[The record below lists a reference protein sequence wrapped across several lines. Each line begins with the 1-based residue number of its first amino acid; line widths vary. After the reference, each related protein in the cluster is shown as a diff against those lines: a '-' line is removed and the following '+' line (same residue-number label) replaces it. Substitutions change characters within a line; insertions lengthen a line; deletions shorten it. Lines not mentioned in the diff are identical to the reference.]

1 MNNKR
6 LLAAAVVAAL
16 AMSSLTG
23 CDKVPAGNVGVKVYL
38 LGSSKGVDV
47 EELSPGRYWIG
58 INEELY
64 LFPTFQQNY
73 TWTYQWVDDNGDGKV
88 QQDETTDESIPFQ
101 TKEGLGVS
109 ADIGITYTVDPT
121 KVSVLFQKYRKGI
134 DEITD
139 GYLRN
144 MVRDTLV
151 NVAGSRS
158 IEDVYGAGK
167 EALLKEVEERV
178 RKEVAPYGIVVEKLY
193 WAGSPRLP
201 RTVIDSINAK
211 IKATQMAQ
219 QRENEVA
226 QAKAEADKAVE
237 EARGQAESRLIN
249 ARAEADAIR
258 IKGEALAEN
267 PKLVELSA
275 IEKWNGVLPTIT
287 GGGAIPFVNVPQGK

>member
-287 GGGAIPFVNVPQGK
+287 GSGAIPFVNVPQGK

>member
-1 MNNKR
+1 MNKR
-6 LLAAAVVAAL
+6 ILATAVIAAL

-23 CDKVPAGNVGVKVYL
+23 CEKVPAGNVGVKVYL

-73 TWTYQWVDDNGDGKV
+73 TWTYAWVDDNGDGKRDPSEV
-88 QQDETTDESIPFQ
+88 VDESIPFQ
-101 TKEGLGVS
+101 TKEGLGVA

-134 DEITD
+134 EEITD

-158 IEDVYGAGK
+158 IEDVYGSGK
-167 EALLKEVEERV
+167 EALLKEVETRV
-178 RKEVAPYGIVVEKLY
+178 RTEVAPFGIMVEKLY

-201 RTVIDSINAK
+201 NSVIASINAK
-211 IKATQMAQ
+211 IEATQKAQ

-237 EARGQAESRLIN
+237 QARGEAEARLIN
-249 ARAEADAIR
+249 AKAEADAIR

-275 IEKWNGVLPTIT
+275 IEKWDGVLPTIT
-287 GGGAIPFVNVPQGK
+287 GGAVPFVSVPQGK

>member
-1 MNNKR
+1 MSSKR
-6 LLAAAVVAAL
+6 ILSAAIIAAL

-23 CDKVPAGNVGVKVYL
+23 CEKVPAGNVGVKVYL

-73 TWTYQWVDDNGDGKV
+73 TWTYDWIDDNRDGKRDPSEV
-88 QQDETTDESIPFQ
+88 QDESISFQ
-101 TKEGLGVS
+101 TKEGLNVA
-109 ADIGITYTVDPT
+109 ADIGISYTVDPT

-134 DEITD
+134 EEITD
-139 GYLRN
+139 LYLRN
-144 MVRDTLV
+144 MVRDTFV
-151 NVAGSRS
+151 KVAGSRS

-167 EALLKEVEERV
+167 EALLKEVEDRV
-178 RKEVAPYGIVVEKLY
+178 RVEVAPFGIIVENLY

-201 RTVIDSINAK
+201 QSVIASINAK
-211 IKATQMAQ
+211 IEATQKAQ
-219 QRENEVA
+219 QRENEIA
-226 QAKAEADKAVE
+226 QTKAEAEKAIE
-237 EARGQAESRLIN
+237 QARGEAESRLIN
-249 ARAEADAIR
+249 AKAEADAIR

-275 IEKWNGVLPTIT
+275 IEKWNGQMPTFVGSGALPFIS
-287 GGGAIPFVNVPQGK
+287 VPQGK

>member
-1 MNNKR
+1 MNKR
-6 LLAAAVVAAL
+6 ILAAAVIAAL
-16 AMSSLTG
+16 SMSTMTG
-23 CDKVPAGNVGVKVYL
+23 CEKVPAGNVGVKVYL

-64 LFPTFQQNY
+64 LFPTYQQNY
-73 TWTYQWVDDNGDGKV
+73 TWTYEWVDDNEDGKAT
-88 QQDETTDESIPFQ
+88 QDETKDESISFQ

-109 ADIGITYTVDPT
+109 ADIGISYTVDPT

-139 GYLRN
+139 LYLRN
-144 MVRDTLV
+144 MVRDTFV
-151 NVAGSRS
+151 KVAGTRP

-178 RKEVAPYGIVVEKLY
+178 RNEVAPYGIIVEKLY

-201 RTVIDSINAK
+201 RSVIESINAK
-211 IKATQMAQ
+211 IEATQKAQ
-219 QRENEVA
+219 QRENEIA
-226 QAKAEADKAVE
+226 QTKAEAEKAIE
-237 EARGQAESRLIN
+237 QARGEAESRLIN
-249 ARAEADAIR
+249 AKAEADAIR

-287 GGGAIPFVNVPQGK
+287 GGAVPFVQVPQSK

>member
-1 MNNKR
+1 MNKTR
-6 LLAAAVVAAL
+6 ILAAAITAAL
-16 AMSSLTG
+16 ALSSLTG
-23 CDKVPAGNVGVKVYL
+23 CEKVPAGNVGVKVYL

-47 EELSPGRYWIG
+47 EELTPGRYWIG

-73 TWTYQWVDDNGDGKV
+73 TWTYEWVDDNNDGKRD
-88 QQDETTDESIPFQ
+88 QDEVADESIAFQ

-109 ADIGITYTVDPT
+109 ADIGISYTVDPT

-139 GYLRN
+139 LYLRN
-144 MVRDTLV
+144 MVRDTFV
-151 NVAGSRS
+151 KVAGSRS

-167 EALLKEVEERV
+167 EALLKEVEDRV
-178 RKEVAPYGIVVEKLY
+178 RTEVAPFGIIVEKLY

-201 RTVIDSINAK
+201 QTVVASINAK
-211 IKATQMAQ
+211 IEATQKAQ
-219 QRENEVA
+219 QRENEI
-226 QAKAEADKAVE
+226 QQTKAEAEKQIEA
-237 EARGQAESRLIN
+237 ARGEAESRLIN
-249 ARAEADAIR
+249 AKAEADAIR

-287 GGGAIPFVNVPQGK
+287 GGAVPFVNVPVGK